1 MIHGQDAVSR
11 IMQVPVSCASDA
23 TITGI
28 ALDTLG
34 YDYAVID
41 VMLDTAAAASN
52 NPQTCT
58 LCEGAVTTA
67 GTAIAAFTG
76 DDTTNGFTIPTMSLT
91 GATGSVI
98 RFCVDLLPR
107 KRYLSVQL
115 CSSTVGAELV
125 AVHASLS
132 RGGHAVTATGPTD
145 ARLGCTEIVYG

>member
-11 IMQVPVSCASDA
+11 IMQVPVSAASNA
-23 TITGI
+23 TITGV

-34 YDYAVID
+34 YDYAIID

-52 NPQTCT
+52 NPATCALAEAT
-58 LCEGAVTTA
+58 VTTA

-76 DDTTNGFTIPTMSLT
+76 DGASGFTIPTQSLT

-98 RFCVDLLPR
+98 RFCVDLLSR

-115 CSSTVGAELV
+115 CSSSVGAELV
-125 AVHASLS
+125 AVHATLS
-132 RGGHAVTATGPTD
+132 RGGHAITTTGPTD
-145 ARLGCTEIVYG
+145 VRLGCAEVVYG